1 MPGYD
6 ARILQGVCIAYP
18 IRIRLGYVSMKY
30 PKTAQIRVS
39 DTSGPNW
46 IWPLRGKRAF
56 KAELITALPT
66 RRTHRLPLLRR
77 DGDWRVASDVRRPSS
92 KRRAADGNYS
102 ISQCADAPSTLPALY
117 CVPQRRR
124 QLTSSYSNRP
134 AASIP
139 NKFPVLSLA
148 SSVFCLHP
156 QSFPLRLCSRLKL
169 WLNDCETC
177 ELKLCVMSDVIWLGN
192 CTHRP
197 AELLLFMY
205 YMVVLLSC

>member
-66 RRTHRLPLLRR
+66 RRTHRLPYSAEMVTGEWRPTS
-77 DGDWRVASDVRRPSS
+77 GGRVASAEQPTATTPSANAPTPHPLSRPYTASLGGGGSPAPIRIDRRRPSQ
-92 KRRAADGNYS
+92 
-102 ISQCADAPSTLPALY
+102 ISSPSCPWPLL
-117 CVPQRRR
+117 
-124 QLTSSYSNRP
+124 SSP
-134 AASIP
+134 SIP
-139 NKFPVLSLA
+139 NLLISVSA
-148 SSVFCLHP
+148 VGSSC
-156 QSFPLRLCSRLKL
+156 
-169 WLNDCETC
+169 
-177 ELKLCVMSDVIWLGN
+177 G
-192 CTHRP
+192 
-197 AELLLFMY
+197 
-205 YMVVLLSC
+205 